1 MWSSRILLAAALIAG
16 CQDTSARSAGDEV
29 TAAPPAIEVH
39 AADGSVTARVVAGHP
54 CRATVD
60 GVDVQIGGRP
70 LVMMVGATRWTGTDD
85 TNGTTLLRGDTQV
98 ARIFPADIAPDQ
110 VAVFAPRGI
119 ALVRVVRQGE
129 TASVASG
136 AGAVLRTVHQ
146 APNGFRVGDMTVT
159 GTNDLL
165 LAAVLS
171 APEVGSE
178 VRALA
183 ACHRLLPAEEVKA
196 AF

>member
-1 MWSSRILLAAALIAG
+1 MCSSRVLLALALVAG
-16 CQDTSARSAGDEV
+16 CQDTSARTGGREV
-29 TAAPPAIEVH
+29 APASPAIEVH
-39 AADGSVTARVVAGHP
+39 AADGTVTARIVAGHP

-70 LVMMVGATRWTGTDD
+70 LVMMVGATRWSGTDD
-85 TNGTTLLRGDTQV
+85 TNGTTLRRDDTQV
-98 ARIFPADIAPDQ
+98 ARIYPADISPDQ
-110 VAVFAPRGI
+110 VAVFDPQGI
-119 ALVRVVRQGE
+119 ALVRVARQGE

-136 AGAVLRTVHQ
+136 AGAVLRTVHK